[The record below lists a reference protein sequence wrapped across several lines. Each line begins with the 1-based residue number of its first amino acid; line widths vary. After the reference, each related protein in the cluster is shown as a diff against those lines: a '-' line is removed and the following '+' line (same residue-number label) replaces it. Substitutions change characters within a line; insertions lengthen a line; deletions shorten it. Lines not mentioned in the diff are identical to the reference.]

1 MENKDTYL
9 ALEAMVRQGWLLKG
23 FSEFEKLL
31 DALEKKNLITVAEHR
46 ALIEL
51 ANKMPFNPPKH

>member
-1 MENKDTYL
+1 
-9 ALEAMVRQGWLLKG
+9 MVRQGWLLKG

-31 DALEKKNLITVAEHR
+31 DALEKKNLIMAAEHR